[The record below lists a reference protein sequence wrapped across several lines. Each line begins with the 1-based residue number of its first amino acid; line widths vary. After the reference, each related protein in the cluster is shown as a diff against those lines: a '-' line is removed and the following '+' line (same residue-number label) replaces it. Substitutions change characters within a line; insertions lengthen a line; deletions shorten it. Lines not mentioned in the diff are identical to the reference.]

1 MSRKRKLMMRTNDES
16 TQSLIFNIIKYSVL
30 LVVFESVLIF
40 LFLNNPLRYFL
51 GLMFG
56 FFFNLIFFRLMYL
69 NVNKVVGMSEGKAK
83 RYVFANYLA
92 RYIITGF
99 VLLIAGLYSQL
110 SIFTC
115 FLGLLTIKIVIYI
128 RNFVLTIKTRQTK

>member
-1 MSRKRKLMMRTNDES
+1 MRTTDDS

-40 LFLNNPLRYFL
+40 LFLDNPLRYFL

-69 NVNKVVGMSEGKAK
+69 NVNKVVGMTQGKAK
-83 RYVFANYLA
+83 SYIFANYLA

-99 VLLIAGLYSQL
+99 VLFIAGSYSQL
-110 SIFTC
+110 NIFTC

-128 RNFVLTIKTRQTK
+128 RNFILMIKSRKTK